1 MSRRSGDRRGGYKCS
16 GCGRRHDALPMALA
30 LELPA
35 EVYELESAEREARVE
50 SDGDW
55 CVLDGERHFLRAC
68 LEIPLRV
75 RAEGPFVWGVW
86 VELDAADF
94 ERVLADWDRE
104 GRESVPP
111 MLGRLAND
119 LPVYPGTRGL
129 PVHVHTRPIG
139 MRPLAELPPDDHP
152 LALEQHGGIDLA
164 RVHQIL
170 DACL

>member
-1 MSRRSGDRRGGYKCS
+1 
-16 GCGRRHDALPMALA
+16 MALA

-35 EVYELESAEREARVE
+35 EVYELDPAEREARVE
-50 SDGDW
+50 LDGDW

-68 LEIPLRV
+68 LELPLHV

-86 VELDAADF
+86 VELSATDF
-94 ERVLADWDRE
+94 EQVLADWERD
-104 GRESVPP
+104 GRERVAP
-111 MLGRLAND
+111 MLGHLAND
-119 LPVYPGTRGL
+119 LPVYPETRGL
-129 PVHVHTRPIG
+129 AVHVHTRPTG
-139 MRPLAELPPDDHP
+139 LRPLAELPPTDHP